1 LFRPTRPPG
10 IADFVLLPL
19 LYYVGAKLGVW
30 LTVMPEGTA
39 ILWPPNSALLAAL
52 IAFQGRGYVPF
63 AALAVG
69 AEVAADLPA
78 FSLVEALLFG
88 VTNVAEATI
97 AFLLLARW
105 RFDPRFATLAD
116 LPKFILAGP
125 GIGALAA
132 AFCGAAIYSHF
143 RGADTGYLEFLRIW
157 WFGDALG
164 LMIFTPLLLSLRPY
178 ARVEDPTPPLTLRPS
193 DWLIGL
199 AALAIVGV
207 LVASRDGSF
216 HGVHIGPASL
226 LPFVIFVAARFG
238 TRWTAMATMS
248 AAMVVIA
255 MATAGRNPFGNL
267 PPRDMVVQVQ
277 EFVLI
282 MSLMALGLS
291 ALLTQL
297 RTKQRELE
305 SSNRRLDDLNRNL
318 EARVD
323 ERTAALKAL
332 NAQLEKLALTDAL
345 TGLLN
350 RRAFM
355 DLVTREIAH
364 SRRQHRP
371 LAVLMCDLDHF
382 KSVNDRYGHPA
393 GDLVLQQAAAITKA
407 VIRAS
412 DTLVRY
418 GGEEFV
424 ILAPDTDQVG
434 ALDLA
439 ERIRQALG
447 SAAIETD
454 RGIVNITAS
463 FGVTALCE
471 DDENP
476 EQLVRRADEALYS
489 AKAQGRDRVV
499 ASFPERTEPL
509 AAQELNSQI
518 DYE

>member
-10 IADFVLLPL
+10 IADFVLLPF
-19 LYYVGAKLGVW
+19 LYYAGAKLGIW

-52 IAFQGRGYVPF
+52 IAFQGRGYASF
-63 AALAVG
+63 AALAIG
-69 AEVAADLPA
+69 AEVAADVPA

-125 GIGALAA
+125 GMGALAA

-178 ARVEDPTPPLTLRPS
+178 ARAEDPSPPVALRAS

-207 LVASRDGSF
+207 LVASRDGNF

-238 TRWTAMATMS
+238 TRWAAVATMS
-248 AAMVVIA
+248 AAMVIIG
-255 MATAGRNPFGNL
+255 MATAGRSPFGNL

-282 MSLMALGLS
+282 MSLMALGLY
-291 ALLTQL
+291 
-297 RTKQRELE
+297 
-305 SSNRRLDDLNRNL
+305 LNRNL

-323 ERTAALKAL
+323 ERTAALTAL

-393 GDLVLQQAAAITKA
+393 GDLVLQHAAAITKA

-454 RGIVNITAS
+454 RSIVNITAS
-463 FGVTALCE
+463 FGVTVLCA

-476 EQLVRRADEALYS
+476 EQLIRRADEALYS

-499 ASFPERTEPL
+499 ASFHERTEPL

-518 DYE
+518 NYE